1 MSKTTW
7 ISALN
12 PKIPYARFLKGSKS
26 NRRKKHTCIKVSKEA
41 TRMKQNKNE
50 DSK

>member
-26 NRRKKHTCIKVSKEA
+26 NRRKKHVSRFQK
-41 TRMKQNKNE
+41 KQQG
-50 DSK
+50 